1 MSATFFSK
9 FQHGVGRQNTFGDF
23 KSKIALNLEIEAAMD
38 ATILEGS
45 FATIISNGSA
55 GMPKKSNDFQFLL

>member
-38 ATILEGS
+38 ATITCL
-45 FATIISNGSA
+45 
-55 GMPKKSNDFQFLL
+55 